1 MNLEGT
7 SISRLILDNM
17 SMDKTASPKTEK
29 VSDIEEAR
37 KVSSGLAKVASYPY
51 KEESFHAIQ
60 EIMKI
65 ASAEMKD
72 LIGSLEAAQSRNSE
86 LEKVS
91 EVRVLIE
98 DMAKIGYVEEHNVEE
113 KIAELLTKDKN
124 QLSVVKE
131 AVKMASGGKQG
142 NVFFE
147 LEKDAETGP
156 REKLG
161 MFDGVIE

>member
-7 SISRLILDNM
+7 SISRLILDSM
-17 SMDKTASPKTEK
+17 STEKTASLKTEK
-29 VSDIEEAR
+29 VSDVQEAM
-37 KVSSGLAKVASYPY
+37 KISSGLAKVSSYPY
-51 KEESFHAIQ
+51 KEEAFTAIQ

-65 ASAEMKD
+65 ASLEIKD

-98 DMAKIGYVEEHNVEE
+98 DMASVGYVEDHDVEE
-113 KIAELLTKDKN
+113 KIAELLTKDAN
-124 QLSVVKE
+124 QLAIIKE
-131 AVKMASGGKQG
+131 AVKMASGSKQE

-156 REKLG
+156 TEKIG
-161 MFDGVIE
+161 MFDSVIE